1 MRFVTAKTGLCLILL
16 GLSASTSAQAPLD
29 LPPSFVIEADK
40 ANYADIA
47 DLVVI
52 APLIVDMTV
61 RNVQKLS
68 AEQSVGIPTS
78 LERVL
83 VEADVMALIRGEGGI
98 TPRIRFL
105 LDVPK
110 NAKGKIP
117 KLQKQRMYLFG
128 RQVTGRPGEV
138 QLARPNALA
147 LYSTTNDALVRAI
160 TKEAVQA
167 NAPRRITSV
176 SGAFHSAG
184 TVLGEG
190 ETQIFLK
197 TDNDQPL
204 SLTILSRPGQQ
215 KKWAVST
222 AEIIDASATAPQR
235 FTLLWY
241 RLACDLP
248 RSLLSD
254 RIEGASNADITRA
267 QADYK
272 FVIESLGPCGRKR

>member
-16 GLSASTSAQAPLD
+16 GLSASTSAQAPVD

-40 ANYADIA
+40 ASYADIA

-204 SLTILSRPGQQ
+204 SLTILSRPSQQ

>member
-16 GLSASTSAQAPLD
+16 GLSASTSAQAPVD

-40 ANYADIA
+40 ASYADIA

-197 TDNDQPL
+197 ADNDQPL
-204 SLTILSRPGQQ
+204 SLTILSRRSQQ

>member
-1 MRFVTAKTGLCLILL
+1 MRFVHAKTGLCLILL
-16 GLSASTSAQAPLD
+16 GLSPATSAQAPLE
-29 LPPSFVIEADK
+29 LPPSFAIEADR
-40 ANYADIA
+40 ASYSDIA

-52 APLIVDMTV
+52 SPLIVDVTIQKV
-61 RNVQKLS
+61 RKLS
-68 AEQSVGIPTS
+68 AEQTAGVPAS

-83 VEADVMALIRGEGGI
+83 VEADVMALIRGEGGV
-98 TPRIRFL
+98 TPRVRFL

-128 RQVTGRPGEV
+128 RHVTGRLGEV

-147 LYSTTNDALVRAI
+147 LFSTTNDALVRAI
-160 TKEAVQA
+160 TKEAVQV
-167 NAPRRITSV
+167 NAPTRIASV
-176 SGAFHSAG
+176 SSAFHSAG

-215 KKWAVST
+215 KIWAVST
-222 AEIIDASATAPQR
+222 AEVIDASATAPQR

-241 RLACDLP
+241 RLACGLP
-248 RSLLSD
+248 RALPSD
-254 RIEGASNADITRA
+254 RVEGASSADTARA

>member
-1 MRFVTAKTGLCLILL
+1 MRFVHAKTGLCLILL
-16 GLSASTSAQAPLD
+16 SISTATSAQAPLD
-29 LPPSFVIEADK
+29 LPPSFVIEADQ
-40 ANYADIA
+40 ASFSDIA

-52 APLIVDMTV
+52 SPLIVDVTV
-61 RNVQKLS
+61 RNVRKLS
-68 AEQSVGIPTS
+68 AEQSAGVPAS

-83 VEADVMALIRGEGGI
+83 VEADVMALIRGQGGI
-98 TPRIRFL
+98 TPRVRFL

-110 NAKGKIP
+110 NAKGRIP

-128 RQVTGRPGEV
+128 RQVAGRPGEV

-147 LYSTTNDALVRAI
+147 LFSTTNDALVRAI

-167 NAPRRITSV
+167 DAPRRITSV
-176 SGAFHSAG
+176 SSAFHSAG

-215 KKWAVST
+215 KIWAVST
-222 AEIIDASATAPQR
+222 AEVIDASATAPQR

-241 RLACDLP
+241 RLACGLP
-248 RSLLSD
+248 RALPSD
-254 RIEGASNADITRA
+254 RVEGASNADTARA

-272 FVIESLGPCGRKR
+272 FVIDSLGPCGRKR

>member
-1 MRFVTAKTGLCLILL
+1 LILL
-16 GLSASTSAQAPLD
+16 GLSASTSAQAPVD

-40 ANYADIA
+40 ASYADIA

-147 LYSTTNDALVRAI
+147 LYSTTNDTLVRAI
-160 TKEAVQA
+160 TNEAVQA